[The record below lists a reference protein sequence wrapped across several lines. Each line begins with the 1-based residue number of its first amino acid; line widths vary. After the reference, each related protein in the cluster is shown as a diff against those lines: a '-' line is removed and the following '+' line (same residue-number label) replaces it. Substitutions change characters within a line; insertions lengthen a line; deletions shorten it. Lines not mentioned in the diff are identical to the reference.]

1 MPWYVK
7 RTIRFKNI
15 ILPFPKN
22 VTIMKKDLFYKCL
35 SIIAFFS
42 LTLFLSYCIKYG
54 PSPVFVDQGDIGSD
68 GGIVKTNDGASVEI
82 PAGALSTNTNI
93 SITNITENDTN
104 DNTGYRIYELK
115 PDGLVFN
122 DSIIIMLPFEDR
134 FLNTIDTIDNQTIRV
149 FLVQDSSLCEI
160 KAMIDLQNN
169 LAVIKTVHFSKYLV
183 IFPSE
188 WGDYFKN
195 RGDKSVTLT
204 VPYYEQFRQWCFYY
218 SLSMILKNEGY
229 NYKGPYLASKCLERD
244 PNNTGFYT
252 VLDDGLLSFMAVLG
266 INFNYKQFWFNKV
279 NLFGYI
285 INCIDDNRPV
295 ELLVTDAEHAIVV
308 TGYDKYGLYI
318 HDPNFP
324 SSCENYYSY
333 KDISRKWIGDGYC
346 NTLIIRSAGKD
357 LKSSYTLNFHD
368 YDIRI
373 KEDPNNSTAI
383 GRLRING
390 LYKPSGY
397 AIVATSSQADR
408 FGYIIPGSFDG
419 KDYMVLNPIFANAD
433 NLAKTTILQVKFDAN
448 EIPRSQRL
456 IEIPPNNLNYK
467 EDEPIISRLEN
478 LNKGLHTVTVE
489 LRSEDNLSLYDSWQF
504 DINIANEFIVAVPTA
519 AFTATPRTIMVGQSV
534 QFTDQ
539 STNNP
544 TSWSWNFGDGG
555 TSTLQN
561 PSHTYSA
568 AGTYT
573 VTLTTTNSAGSDGE
587 TKTGYITVNPSVK
600 IPVAAFT
607 SSPRTITAGQSVQ
620 FTDQSTNNPTS
631 WSWSFGDG
639 GTSTLQNPSHTY
651 STAGTYTVTLT
662 ATNSAGSDGETKTGY
677 ITINPSV
684 IAPVAAFTGSPR
696 TITAGQNVQFTDQST
711 NNPTSWSW
719 SFGDG
724 GTSTTRNPSHVYN
737 TAGTFTVT
745 LTATNSA
752 GSDGETKTGYI
763 TVNPSVIAPVAAF
776 TGSPRTITAGQNVQF
791 TDQSTNNPTSWSWSF
806 GDGATSTS
814 RNPSHTYSTAGVYTI
829 RLTATNSAG
838 SDEEIKND
846 YITVNPESTGII
858 FNPNLTYGSV
868 TDIDGNVYKTIQ
880 IGTQTWMA
888 ENLRAITLN
897 DGTSIS
903 LVESAI
909 VWDSLSTSAYCW
921 YDNNR
926 ILGNT
931 FGALYNWYVVGTLKL
946 CPLGWHVPSLSE
958 WSLLLDYLGGA
969 EIAFYKLRETTT
981 THWEWDT
988 NVTNES
994 GFSAIP
1000 GGYRIYYGEYRLI
1013 GNYAGWW
1020 TSTVGDLPPY
1030 EHATVMSLRT
1040 VDPLRYGYH
1049 FTVGHSV
1056 RCLKD

>member
-397 AIVATSSQADR
+397 AIVAT
-408 FGYIIPGSFDG
+408 
-419 KDYMVLNPIFANAD
+419 
-433 NLAKTTILQVKFDAN
+433 
-448 EIPRSQRL
+448 
-456 IEIPPNNLNYK
+456 
-467 EDEPIISRLEN
+467 
-478 LNKGLHTVTVE
+478 
-489 LRSEDNLSLYDSWQF
+489 
-504 DINIANEFIVAVPTA
+504 
-519 AFTATPRTIMVGQSV
+519 
-534 QFTDQ
+534 
-539 STNNP
+539 
-544 TSWSWNFGDGG
+544 
-555 TSTLQN
+555 
-561 PSHTYSA
+561 
-568 AGTYT
+568 
-573 VTLTTTNSAGSDGE
+573 
-587 TKTGYITVNPSVK
+587 
-600 IPVAAFT
+600 
-607 SSPRTITAGQSVQ
+607 
-620 FTDQSTNNPTS
+620 
-631 WSWSFGDG
+631 
-639 GTSTLQNPSHTY
+639 
-651 STAGTYTVTLT
+651 
-662 ATNSAGSDGETKTGY
+662 
-677 ITINPSV
+677 
-684 IAPVAAFTGSPR
+684 
-696 TITAGQNVQFTDQST
+696 
-711 NNPTSWSW
+711 
-719 SFGDG
+719 
-724 GTSTTRNPSHVYN
+724 
-737 TAGTFTVT
+737 
-745 LTATNSA
+745 
-752 GSDGETKTGYI
+752 
-763 TVNPSVIAPVAAF
+763 
-776 TGSPRTITAGQNVQF
+776 
-791 TDQSTNNPTSWSWSF
+791 
-806 GDGATSTS
+806 
-814 RNPSHTYSTAGVYTI
+814 
-829 RLTATNSAG
+829 
-838 SDEEIKND
+838 
-846 YITVNPESTGII
+846 
-858 FNPNLTYGSV
+858 
-868 TDIDGNVYKTIQ
+868 
-880 IGTQTWMA
+880 
-888 ENLRAITLN
+888 
-897 DGTSIS
+897 
-903 LVESAI
+903 
-909 VWDSLSTSAYCW
+909 
-921 YDNNR
+921 
-926 ILGNT
+926 
-931 FGALYNWYVVGTLKL
+931 
-946 CPLGWHVPSLSE
+946 
-958 WSLLLDYLGGA
+958 
-969 EIAFYKLRETTT
+969 
-981 THWEWDT
+981 
-988 NVTNES
+988 
-994 GFSAIP
+994 
-1000 GGYRIYYGEYRLI
+1000 
-1013 GNYAGWW
+1013 
-1020 TSTVGDLPPY
+1020 
-1030 EHATVMSLRT
+1030 
-1040 VDPLRYGYH
+1040 
-1049 FTVGHSV
+1049 
-1056 RCLKD
+1056 